1 MMTSNEISL
10 HQEEQGFTA
19 AALVSQI
26 NLVKGAEPICNG
38 GKLEFL
44 LVWQIDE
51 WSFEPTSY
59 CVTR

>member
-10 HQEEQGFTA
+10 HQKEQRFTA
-19 AALVSQI
+19 LALLSQI
-26 NLVKGAEPICNG
+26 NVVKGAEPICNG
-38 GKLEFL
+38 GKLEVL

-59 CVTR
+59 RVTR